1 MGKPY
6 SQELKKLPD
15 TYDWAK
21 RQDILPVANIAS
33 SSSTLPLVAV
43 GSGGS
48 LTVAHF
54 TTRLHQYFARRI
66 AKAVTPLEIVES
78 KKSIKNSSVILLTA
92 GGRNP
97 DVIGAFKNIV
107 LEEPQILSIVGSKA
121 DSPLSKAASAFHYVN
136 TYNYSLP
143 AGKDGFLATN
153 STIAASVLLYRA
165 WEKAL
170 SNLENL
176 PERFT
181 DLLSLRGEID
191 SPVDSISESCS
202 PLLKKDVWIV
212 LYGPSTSSAAIDLE
226 SRFTEAGLGVVQLAD
241 YRNFAHGRHY
251 WLSKHRNSTGV
262 LALIT
267 KEDEL
272 IAKKTLELIPNDIP
286 KSIINIPHSGVIA
299 DLSGIGL
306 VMYLVDFVGK
316 ARGIDP
322 GRPGVPL
329 FGSKI
334 YRINA
339 FKAGKLKLSEFDKK
353 IEDTS
358 IERKTNLSVQ
368 ELEDRREILFWRNAY
383 ASFIK
388 RLTSVTYK
396 SIIFDYDGTLC
407 DMHNRYKSISDA
419 ISSKMVKILESGMTI
434 GVATGRG
441 RSVKEALRKKI
452 PNTLWSKVVIGYYNG
467 AENGLLSDDL
477 CPNREALP
485 CKEILA
491 IKNVL
496 DENLKQFPDN
506 VKEISYRYKQITI
519 EIRSFASVSSIFDM
533 VQQVINQLNLPGV
546 KILFSTH
553 SIDILAPG
561 VSKISTLDYVRQGL
575 ELSDSEG
582 ILCIGD
588 SGKWPGN
595 DYDLLGTPYSLSVE
609 MVSSSVSTCWNI
621 APPGIRGT
629 QATEYYLQNFD
640 LKKKSLKFAS
650 SKQEA
655 K

>member
-1 MGKPY
+1 LGKPY
-6 SQELKKLPD
+6 SQELKQLPE
-15 TYDWAK
+15 TYDWAR

-33 SSSTLPLVAV
+33 SSSTLPVIAV

-54 TTRLHQYFARRI
+54 TTRLHQHFARRI
-66 AKAVTPLEIVES
+66 AKAVTPLDIVES
-78 KKSIKNSSVILLTA
+78 KKSVKNSSVILLTA

-121 DSPLSKAASAFHYVN
+121 DSPLSKVASAFHYVN

-153 STIAASVLLYRA
+153 STMAASVLLYRA

-170 SNLENL
+170 SNKEKL
-176 PERFT
+176 PESFA
-181 DLLSLRGEID
+181 DLLSSSGEID
-191 SPVDSISESCS
+191 SSVNSLSENCL

-226 SRFTEAGLGVVQLAD
+226 SKFTEAGLGVVQLAD

-251 WLSKHRNSTGV
+251 WLSKHKNSTGV
-262 LALIT
+262 LALMT
-267 KEDEL
+267 NEDEV
-272 IAKKTLELIPNDIP
+272 IAKKTLELIPDYIP
-286 KSIINIPHSGVIA
+286 KSIINVPHSGVIA

-306 VMYLVDFVGK
+306 VLYLVDFVGK

-339 FKAGKLKLSEFDKK
+339 FKTGKLKISEFDKK

-368 ELEDRREILFWRNAY
+368 ELEDRGEIRFWRNAY
-383 ASFIK
+383 ESFIK
-388 RLTSVTYK
+388 SLTSVSYK
-396 SIIFDYDGTLC
+396 AIIFDYDGTLC
-407 DMHNRYKSISDA
+407 DMHNRYKFMSDA
-419 ISSKMVKILESGMTI
+419 ISSQLVRILKSGVTV

-441 RSVKEALRKKI
+441 RSVKEALREKI
-452 PNTLWSKVVIGYYNG
+452 PNSLWSKMVIGYYNG

-485 CKEILA
+485 CEEILA
-491 IKNVL
+491 IKNIL
-496 DENLKQFPDN
+496 DENLKQFSDN

-519 EIRSFASVSSIFDM
+519 EIKSFASVSSIFDM

-561 VSKISTLDYVRQGL
+561 VSKISTLDYVEKSI
-575 ELSDSEG
+575 ELNDSEG

-595 DYDLLGTPYSLSVE
+595 DYDLLGTPFSLSVE
-609 MVSSSVSTCWNI
+609 MVSSSISTCWNI

-640 LKKKSLKFAS
+640 LKKRSLKFAS
-650 SKQEA
+650 PKQEA
-655 K
+655 T

>member
-6 SQELKKLPD
+6 SQELKQLSQ
-15 TYDWAK
+15 TYDWARK
-21 RQDILPVANIAS
+21 QDILSIADIAS
-33 SSSTLPLVAV
+33 SSSTLPVIAV

-54 TTRLHQYFARRI
+54 TTRLHQHFAKRI
-66 AKAVTPLEIVES
+66 GKALTPLEIVES

-136 TYNYSLP
+136 TYNYNLP
-143 AGKDGFLATN
+143 TGKDGFLATN
-153 STIAASVLLYRA
+153 STVAASVLLYLA

-170 SNLENL
+170 SNKENL
-176 PERFT
+176 PESFA
-181 DLLSLRGEID
+181 DLLSSNGEID
-191 SPVDSISESCS
+191 SSVNSLFENCS
-202 PLLKKDVWIV
+202 PLLEKDVWIV

-226 SRFTEAGLGVVQLAD
+226 SKFTEAGLGVVQMAD
-241 YRNFAHGRHY
+241 YRNFAHGRHH
-251 WLSKHRNSTGV
+251 WLSKHKNSTGV
-262 LALIT
+262 LALMT

-272 IAKKTLELIPNDIP
+272 IAKRTLQLIPDETP

-322 GRPGVPL
+322 GRPGVPP

-339 FKAGKLKLSEFDKK
+339 FKTGKLKLSELDKK
-353 IEDTS
+353 IEDIS
-358 IERKTNLSVQ
+358 IERKTNLSVR
-368 ELEDRREILFWRNAY
+368 ELEERGEIRFWRNAY
-383 ASFIK
+383 ANFIK
-388 RLTSVTYK
+388 RLTSVSYK

-419 ISSKMVKILESGMTI
+419 ISSRLVKILESGMTV

-441 RSVKEALRKKI
+441 RSVKEALREKI
-452 PNTLWSKVVIGYYNG
+452 PNSLWSKVIIGYYNG

-477 CPNREALP
+477 CPDREALL
-485 CKEILA
+485 CEEILA

-496 DENLKQFPDN
+496 DENVKQFPDN

-533 VQQVINQLNLPGV
+533 VQQIINQLNLPGV

-561 VSKISTLDYVRQGL
+561 VSKISTLDYVRQSI
-575 ELSDSEG
+575 ELSESEG

-595 DYDLLGTPYSLSVE
+595 DYDLLGTPFSLSVE
-609 MVSSSVSTCWNI
+609 MVSSSISTCWNI
-621 APPGIRGT
+621 APPGVRGT

-640 LKKKSLKFAS
+640 LKKGRLKLAS
-650 SKQEA
+650 PKQEA
-655 K
+655 T